1 MTGWVY
7 VDGQWY
13 YLNPE
18 QGDNQCKMVAGWIFD
33 ETYQK
38 WFYTNDSG
46 AMASGWQQVDG
57 KWYYLNPVSD
67 GTKGAMAAS
76 QWVDGYYVG
85 DDGVW
90 VASMSQ

>member
-1 MTGWVY
+1 MV
-7 VDGQWY
+7 
-13 YLNPE
+13 LPE
-18 QGDNQCKMVAGWIFD
+18 PGDNQCKMVAGWIFD